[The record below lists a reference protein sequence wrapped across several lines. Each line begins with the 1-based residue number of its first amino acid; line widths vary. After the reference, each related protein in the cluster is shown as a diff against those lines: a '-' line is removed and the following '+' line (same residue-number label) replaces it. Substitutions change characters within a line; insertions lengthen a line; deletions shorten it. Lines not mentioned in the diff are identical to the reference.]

1 MDPCVFAFFEHLE
14 ETAVGIVRLE
24 DGDVEVLRRESDDGS
39 RLFISNSMW
48 TSYEREKRRR
58 KSLKA
63 G

>member
-1 MDPCVFAFFEHLE
+1 LE